1 MKEDGK
7 FGRGVEMA
15 GGGWETSARW
25 KRFEVIQIWGSLPP
39 TRIEAAVGRGDCFV
53 WAKGRCPE
61 SFVCFVSSR
70 KVLVVRPAAHTLVDL
85 QPNGAN

>member
-1 MKEDGK
+1 MVRALQSVSRSRVMKEDGK

-25 KRFEVIQIWGSLPP
+25 KRFEVIQIWGCLPP
-39 TRIEAAVGRGDCFV
+39 TRIEAAVGRGDCFA

-70 KVLVVRPAAHTLVDL
+70 RVLIVR
-85 QPNGAN
+85 